1 MAHRRHSPKVKNVQ
15 TSNSDINV
23 TPLIDV
29 VLVLL
34 IIFMVVTPM
43 LQKGKSVT
51 LPKAQNIHK
60 KAKPEEP
67 IFLSVTADHEM
78 YLEQDKYN
86 EADLLEHLSDKL
98 APNPARPVMLK
109 GDISV
114 TFSDV
119 RKVMH
124 IAKKAGAKAIA
135 LGVEQLDEK

>member
-1 MAHRRHSPKVKNVQ
+1 MSMSTGGAKGGLKN
-15 TSNSDINV
+15 DINV
-23 TPLIDV
+23 TPLVDV

-34 IIFMVVTPM
+34 IIFMVITPM

-60 KAKPEEP
+60 HTKPPEEP
-67 IFLSVTADHEM
+67 IFLSVTSEHEM
-78 YLEQDKYN
+78 YLEQEKYN
-86 EADLLEHLSDKL
+86 EADLLTHLSDKL
-98 APNPARPVMLK
+98 APNPGRPVMLK

-135 LGVEQLDEK
+135 LGVEELKDQP